1 MAQAHLSALK
11 RKHEAL
17 EEKIRQESAHA
28 AKDESAIRRL
38 KEQKLH
44 LKEEIARLQGQA

>member
-17 EEKIRQESAHA
+17 EEKIRIESAHA
-28 AKDESAIRRL
+28 AKDEAAIKKL

-44 LKEEIARLQGQA
+44 LKQEITRLQEGA